1 MTKLP
6 VEARLSATV
15 LLLRDT
21 EHGLETLLL
30 RRNPKLAFA
39 AGSWVFP
46 GGAVDRIELESAP
59 TERRATEIAAVR
71 EVQEECGVIVSDDAL
86 VHFCNWTTP
95 ETEKKRFTTWFFVAH
110 VKNPDVEIIIDNGEI
125 HEYQWL
131 RPEQALA
138 LHGQDELR
146 LFCP

>member
-15 LLLRDT
+15 VLLRDT

-71 EVQEECGVIVSDDAL
+71 EVQEECGVIVSADAPPCGGDTL
-86 VHFCNWTTP
+86 VAIVTVI
-95 ETEKKRFTTWFFVAH
+95 VAVISH
-110 VKNPDVEIIIDNGEI
+110 ITKVTSSTSTSASASASANASACKC
-125 HEYQWL
+125 
-131 RPEQALA
+131 R
-138 LHGQDELR
+138 
-146 LFCP
+146 